1 MKLKSVKILG
11 DNFRSLES
19 NEPYT
24 FNHSFNDNRL
34 STKIFAGLNGSGKSN
49 FLELLS
55 EIFYLLEIYHFSSL
69 DSEQKRSTGAGFEI
83 EYFLPKTDS
92 FLFEVFN
99 DLIRESREKYISDT
113 SQLSKLQPVDFENLY
128 LDDLEERSI
137 KEWKEYSN
145 QYLHNGH
152 VLVRIVKETKE
163 PPLFYLKRQDIEN
176 GPTQQIK
183 VSTYKLLPSKVI
195 AYTSGQNELIS
206 NPFYRL
212 KYRSF
217 KELQTQG
224 LNHFSNKHHSLFF
237 LDYSTNFSVFVANML
252 LSKPEKL
259 QYLNKVLKIIGLESF
274 RLTLNTNLLQPQEQ
288 VLQTLQKFVL
298 CSTSWI
304 QKTVDDNNLLI
315 IDYAVNQATTDAF
328 RFHFGNSF
336 NLFRA
341 FYELDILNLHL
352 AEETTREMLANAH
365 KSFNYSDEL
374 PKPDPSRMVFRIE
387 KIRINKIIDE
397 EKNEL
402 KTIYYKS
409 LSDGEHQFNEVLGSV
424 LMMEEDGCLFLM
436 DEPDTHFNP
445 LWRAKFIKLLNH
457 SAAIEY
463 ESRETYKVDTDGN
476 WVYDAD
482 KKPIKENY
490 NFPVKVRQQEI
501 IITTHSPFVISDS
514 QSEDVYKFERQG
526 KKIRYEYLK
535 NVETYGASIGVLLK
549 IIFNR
554 EVSISDLANYDIELL
569 RSEFMKLSTDDEKLK
584 KIDETK
590 AKLVNFGESIEKYDL
605 YSFLREIEK
614 EIRNKK

>member
-19 NEPYT
+19 NELYL

-55 EIFYLLEIYHFSSL
+55 EIFYILEVYHFSSL
-69 DSEQKRSTGAGFEI
+69 DTEQKRSTGFGFEI
-83 EYFLPKTDS
+83 EYYLPKTKS
-92 FLFEVFN
+92 FLFEIFN
-99 DLIRESREKYISDT
+99 DLLGESREKYINDN
-113 SQLSKLQPVDFENLY
+113 SQLSKLKPFDFENLY
-128 LDDLEERSI
+128 LDELEERSK
-137 KEWKEYSN
+137 KEWNEYST
-145 QYLHNGH
+145 QYLLNGH
-152 VLVRIVKETKE
+152 VLVRIVKEPKE

-176 GPTQQIK
+176 VPPQEVK
-183 VSTYKLLPSKVI
+183 VNTYKLLPSKVI

-217 KELQTQG
+217 KELQTNG
-224 LNHFSNKHHSLFF
+224 LNQIRNKHHSLFF

-252 LSKPEKL
+252 LAKPEKL
-259 QYLNKVLKIIGLESF
+259 QYLNRVLKIIGLESF
-274 RLTLNTNLLQPQEQ
+274 RLTLNTNLLQPEGQ
-288 VLQTLQKFVL
+288 VLQTFQKLIL

-315 IDYAVNQATTDAF
+315 IDYAVNQATIDAF
-328 RFHFGNSF
+328 KFHFGTSF

-341 FYELDILNLHL
+341 FYELDILNLYL
-352 AEETTREMLANAH
+352 AEDTTRELLANAH
-365 KSFNYSDEL
+365 KEFNYSDEL

-397 EKNEL
+397 EKKEL

-457 SAAIEY
+457 SAALEY
-463 ESRETYKVDTDGN
+463 EARETYMVDADGN
-476 WVYDAD
+476 WIYDAN
-482 KKPIKENY
+482 KTPIKENY
-490 NFPVKVRQQEI
+490 NFPIKVRQQEI

-526 KKIRYEYLK
+526 KKIKYEYLK
-535 NVETYGASIGVLLK
+535 NIETYGASIGVLLK

-569 RSEFMKLSTDDEKLK
+569 RSEFMKLTTDDEKLK

-590 AKLVNFGESIEKYDL
+590 GKLVNFGESIEKYDL

-614 EIRNKK
+614 EIKNKK